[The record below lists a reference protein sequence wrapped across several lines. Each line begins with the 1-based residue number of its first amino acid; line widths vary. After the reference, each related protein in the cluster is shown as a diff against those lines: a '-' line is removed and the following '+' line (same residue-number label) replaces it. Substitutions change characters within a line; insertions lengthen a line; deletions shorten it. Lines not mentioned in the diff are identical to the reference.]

1 MTLWTLKNFMARPSL
16 TPTPSGLAAA
26 RQALSQKGLTQVELV
41 RELHCS
47 RQPISNFFGG
57 RAIEQRLFIA
67 ICNRVGLDWQE
78 IAGMKAAASQAVE
91 VIQSKNT
98 QSLVRQQREQVRAE
112 IARRCGPIRILGLN
126 TPINPEEIYTEVKV
140 LEKIPA
146 YRWQTI
152 SDSMAETK
160 IDDRWSLGKVDLDR
174 IPGIK
179 ALEEYKLLILSGKPG
194 AGKTTFLQHLATK
207 CSQGELATDSSHC
220 AFGDRVP
227 IILSLKD
234 WSQADPEQSLL
245 EYVEHSYGTGST
257 MAIWKQIF
265 QAGQGLLLLDGLD
278 EIPKA
283 QEERILGKMREF
295 VNEFNDNYIVI
306 SCRVAV
312 WEGVHGFERFT
323 EVELADFD
331 DEQIAKFIYKWF
343 KDKPQGQELAAK
355 FLSELARNPELK
367 DLVVTPIL
375 LPLVCLAFED
385 QGTCPH
391 TRTRLYQVGIEILL
405 TKWDDRRG
413 IDRYPVYRWLSP
425 ELKMKLLA
433 RIALQTLQE
442 RQYFFTGAV
451 VEEYILEF
459 LKQHTQIEP
468 QEIDARSILK
478 AIVAQH
484 GLLVERSRDIY
495 SFSHLTFHEYFAARD
510 LIPTPTHHPAPESLA
525 VLIDHLD
532 DDSTWREVWLLAVEL
547 LSHGSRLL
555 QPLQKNVWELINE
568 NPEIAEYLRQL
579 PKIAPEL
586 DQMRQPLTPA
596 ACLALRF
603 DIDFDLD
610 HNRSVAFALDPRS
623 SIFVA
628 ASFAH
633 RMLGTNLQQ
642 AIEQAEADPQI
653 AAAKTAN
660 EAMRLVIEN
669 VLKDQGLATENHHKL
684 EELKQKYEQVG
695 SLTNDEEV
703 LDQMATDARTL
714 ARNQVRMGD
723 LGHRTEDF
731 RKTLKK
737 YYNRVSI
744 VVECLQNRDCQMSLT
759 ERKQLKEFLFQAKDA
774 SDLETNGARLTF

>member
-1 MTLWTLKNFMARPSL
+1 MTLWTPKNLMARPSL
-16 TPTPSGLAAA
+16 TPTSTGLAIA

-78 IAGMKAAASQAVE
+78 IAGMKTIAAPAVE
-91 VIQSKNT
+91 VVKSGDIQF
-98 QSLVRQQREQVRAE
+98 LVKQKRRQVQAE
-112 IARRCGPIRILGLN
+112 ITRRCGPIRILGLN
-126 TPINPEEIYTEVKV
+126 TPIDPEEIYTEVKV

-152 SDSMAETK
+152 DDSMAETK
-160 IDDRWSLGKVDLDR
+160 IDDRWSLGKVNLDR
-174 IPGIK
+174 ISGIK

-207 CSQGELATDSSHC
+207 CNQGELSA
-220 AFGDRVP
+220 DRVP
-227 IILSLKD
+227 VILSLKD
-234 WSQADPEQSLL
+234 WAQADPKLSLL
-245 EYVEHSYGTGST
+245 EYIENIYGTGT
-257 MAIWKQIF
+257 TIAIWQQIF
-265 QAGQGLLLLDGLD
+265 QAGQGLILLDGLD

-283 QEERILGKMREF
+283 QEEKILEKMREF
-295 VNEFNDNYIVI
+295 VGEFNNNYIVI
-306 SCRVAV
+306 SCRIAA
-312 WEGVHGFERFT
+312 WDGSYGFERFT

-331 DEQIAKFIYKWF
+331 DEQIAKFIHNWF
-343 KDKPQGQELAAK
+343 KDKPQGQELATK
-355 FLSELARNPELK
+355 FLGELTQNPELK

-385 QGTCPH
+385 QGTCPN
-391 TRTRLYQVGIEILL
+391 TRTRLYQLGIEILL
-405 TKWDDRRG
+405 TKWDSRRG
-413 IDRYPVYRWLSP
+413 IDRYPIDQYPVYRWLSP
-425 ELKMKLLA
+425 ELKIKLLA
-433 RIALQTLQE
+433 KIALGTLQE

-451 VEEYILEF
+451 VEEYILDFFKE
-459 LKQHTQIEP
+459 HTQLEP
-468 QEIDARSILK
+468 NPRSILK

-510 LIPTPTHHPAPESLA
+510 LIPTPTHHPSSESLA
-525 VLIDHLD
+525 VLMEHLD
-532 DDSTWREVWLLAVEL
+532 DGSTWREVWLLAVEL

-555 QPLQKNVWELINE
+555 QPLQNNIHQLVNDH
-568 NPEIAEYLRQL
+568 PEIAAYLRQL

-586 DQMRQPLTPA
+586 DTMSQPLIPE

-610 HNRSVAFALDPRS
+610 HNRSVAFALDQRS
-623 SIFVA
+623 SVFVA

-633 RMLGTNLQQ
+633 RMLGTNLKQ
-642 AIEQAEADPQI
+642 AIDQAEADPQI
-653 AAAKTAN
+653 AVAKTAN

-669 VLKDQGLATENHHKL
+669 VLKDQGLAVENHRKL
-684 EELKQKYEQVG
+684 EELKQKYEKAG

-714 ARNQVRMGD
+714 ARDRVRLGD

-731 RKTLKK
+731 KKSLKQ
-737 YYNRVSI
+737 YYNRI
-744 VVECLQNRDCQMSLT
+744 GIIVECLQNRDCQVSLT
-759 ERKQLKEFLFQAKDA
+759 ERKQFKEFLFQAKDA
-774 SDLETNGARLTF
+774 GDLEVNGAKLTF

>member
-1 MTLWTLKNFMARPSL
+1 MTLWTLKNLMARPSL
-16 TPTPSGLAAA
+16 TPTPSGLAVA

-67 ICNRVGLDWQE
+67 ICHRVGLDWQE
-78 IAGMKAAASQAVE
+78 IAGMKTIAPPVVE
-91 VIQSKNT
+91 VT
-98 QSLVRQQREQVRAE
+98 QPKSTQHLVRQLREQVRAE

-152 SDSMAETK
+152 NDSMAETK
-160 IDDRWSLGKVDLDR
+160 IDDRWSLGKVNLDR

-207 CSQGELATDSSHC
+207 CNQGELAADSFAC
-220 AFGDRVP
+220 ALGDRVP
-227 IILSLKD
+227 VILSLKD
-234 WSQADPEQSLL
+234 WSQAEPEQSLL
-245 EYVEHSYGTGST
+245 EYIENSYGSGST
-257 MAIWKQIF
+257 ITIWKKIF

-283 QEERILGKMREF
+283 QEERILGKMRDF
-295 VNEFNDNYIVI
+295 VGEFNDNYIVI

-331 DEQIAKFIYKWF
+331 DEQIAKFISKWF

-355 FLSELARNPELK
+355 FLSELNRNPELK

-413 IDRYPVYRWLSP
+413 IDRYPVYRWLLP
-425 ELKMKLLA
+425 ELKIKLLA
-433 RIALQTLQE
+433 KIALQTLQE
-442 RQYFFTGAV
+442 RQYFFAGAV
-451 VEEYILEF
+451 VEEYILDF

-510 LIPTPTHHPAPESLA
+510 LIPTPTHHPSPASLA
-525 VLIDHLD
+525 VLMAHLD
-532 DDSTWREVWLLAVEL
+532 DGSTWREVWLLSVEL

-555 QPLQKNVWELINE
+555 QPLQNNIHQLINE
-568 NPEIAEYLRQL
+568 HPEIAEYLRQL

-586 DQMRQPLTPA
+586 DQMRQPLTSA

-669 VLKDQGLATENHHKL
+669 VLKDQGLATENHRKL
-684 EELKQKYEQVG
+684 EELKQKYEHAG

-714 ARNQVRMGD
+714 ARDRVRLGD
-723 LGHRTEDF
+723 LGNRTEDF
-731 RKTLKK
+731 RKSLKK
-737 YYNRVSI
+737 YYNRVGII
-744 VVECLQNRDCQMSLT
+744 VDCLQNRDCQVSLT

-774 SDLETNGARLTF
+774 GDLEMNGAKLTF

>member
-1 MTLWTLKNFMARPSL
+1 MTSWTPKNLMARPSL
-16 TPTPSGLAAA
+16 TPTPSGLAVA

-78 IAGMKAAASQAVE
+78 IAGMKTIASPVVE
-91 VIQSKNT
+91 VIQPKNT
-98 QSLVRQQREQVRAE
+98 QSLIRQQREQVQAE
-112 IARRCGPIRILGLN
+112 ITRRCGPIRILGLN
-126 TPINPEEIYTEVKV
+126 TPIDPEEIYTEVKV

-152 SDSMAETK
+152 DDSMAETK
-160 IDDRWSLGKVDLDR
+160 IDDRWSLGKVNLDR

-207 CSQGELATDSSHC
+207 CNQGELAV
-220 AFGDRVP
+220 DRVP
-227 IILSLKD
+227 VFLSLKD
-234 WSQADPEQSLL
+234 WNPDLSLL
-245 EYVEHSYGTGST
+245 EYIEHSYGTRST
-257 MAIWKQIF
+257 IAIWQQIF

-283 QEERILGKMREF
+283 QEERILGRMREF
-295 VNEFNDNYIVI
+295 VGEFTENYIVI

-355 FLSELARNPELK
+355 FLNELTRNPELK

-433 RIALQTLQE
+433 RIALKTLQE

-451 VEEYILEF
+451 VEEYILDF

-510 LIPTPTHHPAPESLA
+510 LIPTPTHHPSAESLA
-525 VLIDHLD
+525 VLMDHLD
-532 DDSTWREVWLLAVEL
+532 DGSTWREVWLLAVEL

-555 QPLQKNVWELINE
+555 QPLQDNIHQLVSD
-568 NPEIAEYLRQL
+568 NPEIAAYLRQL
-579 PKIAPEL
+579 PHTAPEL
-586 DQMRQPLTPA
+586 DTMSQPLLSA

-610 HNRSVAFALDPRS
+610 HNRSVAFALDQRS

-669 VLKDQGLATENHHKL
+669 VLKDQGLASENHRKL
-684 EELKQKYEQVG
+684 EELKQKYEQAG

-714 ARNQVRMGD
+714 ARDRVRLGD

-731 RKTLKK
+731 RKSLKQ
-737 YYNRVSI
+737 YYNRI
-744 VVECLQNRDCQMSLT
+744 GIIVECLQNRDCQVSLT
-759 ERKQLKEFLFQAKDA
+759 ERKQLKEFLFKAKDA
-774 SDLETNGARLTF
+774 GDLEINGAKLTF

>member
-1 MTLWTLKNFMARPSL
+1 MTLWNPKNLMARPSL
-16 TPTPSGLAAA
+16 TPTPTGLAVA

-67 ICNRVGLDWQE
+67 ICNRVGLNWQE
-78 IAGMKAAASQAVE
+78 IAGMKTIASPVVE
-91 VIQSKNT
+91 VVTPGDT
-98 QSLVRQQREQVRAE
+98 QLLVRQKRRQVQAE
-112 IARRCGPIRILGLN
+112 IDRRCGPIRILGLN
-126 TPINPEEIYTEVKV
+126 TPIDPEEIYTEVKV

-152 SDSMAETK
+152 DDSMAETK

-174 IPGIK
+174 ISGIK

-194 AGKTTFLQHLATK
+194 AGKTAFLQHLATK
-207 CSQGELATDSSHC
+207 CNQGELAVE
-220 AFGDRVP
+220 RVP
-227 IILSLKD
+227 VILSLKD
-234 WSQADPEQSLL
+234 WAQMDTDLSLL
-245 EYVEHSYGTGST
+245 EYIEYSYGTATST
-257 MAIWKQIF
+257 TVWQQIF
-265 QAGQGLLLLDGLD
+265 QAGKGLLLLDGLD

-283 QEERILGKMREF
+283 QEERILGRMREF
-295 VNEFNDNYIVI
+295 VGEFTDNYIVI

-343 KDKPQGQELAAK
+343 KDKSQGQELAAK
-355 FLSELARNPELK
+355 FLGELTRNPELK

-425 ELKMKLLA
+425 ELKIKLLA
-433 RIALQTLQE
+433 KIALQTLQE

-451 VEEYILEF
+451 IEEYILDF

-510 LIPTPTHHPAPESLA
+510 LIPTPTHHPSPESLA
-525 VLIDHLD
+525 VLMNHLD
-532 DDSTWREVWLLAVEL
+532 DGSTWREVWLLAVEL
-547 LSHGSRLL
+547 LSHGNRLL
-555 QPLQKNVWELINE
+555 EPLQNNIHRLVGD

-586 DQMRQPLTPA
+586 DTMSQPLVPA

-669 VLKDQGLATENHHKL
+669 VLKDQGLAAENHHKL
-684 EELKQKYEQVG
+684 EELKQKYEKAG
-695 SLTNDEEV
+695 SATNDEEV
-703 LDQMATDARTL
+703 LEQMATNARTL
-714 ARNQVRMGD
+714 ARDRIRLGD
-723 LGHRTEDF
+723 LDHRTEDF
-731 RKTLKK
+731 RKSLKK
-737 YYNRVSI
+737 YYSRVGI
-744 VVECLQNRDCQMSLT
+744 IVECLQNRDCQVSLS

-774 SDLETNGARLTF
+774 GDLEINGARLTF

>member
-1 MTLWTLKNFMARPSL
+1 MTLWTLKNLMARPSL
-16 TPTPSGLAAA
+16 TPTPTGLALA

-67 ICNRVGLDWQE
+67 ICNQVGLDWQE
-78 IAGMKAAASQAVE
+78 IAGMKTIAAPAVE
-91 VIQSKNT
+91 VIQT
-98 QSLVRQQREQVRAE
+98 GGIQSLVKQMRLQVQTE
-112 IARRCGPIRILGLN
+112 IARRCGPIRILGLS
-126 TPINPEEIYTEVKV
+126 TPIEPEEIYTEVKV

-152 SDSMAETK
+152 DGSMAETK

-174 IPGIK
+174 ISGIK

-207 CSQGELATDSSHC
+207 CNQGEIAADSS

-227 IILSLKD
+227 VILSLKD
-234 WSQADPEQSLL
+234 CSQADPEQSLL
-245 EYVEHSYGTGST
+245 EYIEHSYGTGAT
-257 MAIWKQIF
+257 TAVWKKIF

-283 QEERILGKMREF
+283 HEEQILDKMREF
-295 VNEFNDNYIVI
+295 VGEFNDNYIVI

-355 FLSELARNPELK
+355 FLSELTRNPELK

-391 TRTRLYQVGIEILL
+391 TRARLYQLGIEILL

-413 IDRYPVYRWLSP
+413 IDRYPVYQWLSP
-425 ELKMKLLA
+425 ELKIKLLA
-433 RIALQTLQE
+433 KIAFQTLQE
-442 RQYFFTGAV
+442 HQYFFTGAV
-451 VEEYILEF
+451 VEEYILDF

-468 QEIDARSILK
+468 QEIDARSILR

-510 LIPTPTHHPAPESLA
+510 LIPTPTHHPSAASLA
-525 VLIDHLD
+525 VLMNHLD
-532 DDSTWREVWLLAVEL
+532 DGTTWREVWLLAVEL

-555 QPLQKNVWELINE
+555 QPLQRNIHELVRD
-568 NPEIAEYLRQL
+568 NPAIAEYLRQL

-586 DQMRQPLTPA
+586 DRMRQPLTPE

-610 HNRSVAFALDPRS
+610 QNRSVAFALDPRS

-633 RMLGTNLQQ
+633 RMLGTDLQQ

-669 VLKDQGLATENHHKL
+669 VLKDRGLASENHRKL
-684 EELKQKYEQVG
+684 EELKQKYEQAG
-695 SLTNDEEV
+695 SLTSDEEV
-703 LDQMATDARTL
+703 LAQMATDARTL
-714 ARNQVRMGD
+714 ARDRVRLGD
-723 LGHRTEDF
+723 LSQRSEDF
-731 RKTLKK
+731 KKSLKK
-737 YYNRVSI
+737 YYNRVGI
-744 VVECLQNRDCQMSLT
+744 IVECLQNRDCQMSST
-759 ERKQLKEFLFQAKDA
+759 DRKQLKESLFQAKDTG
-774 SDLETNGARLTF
+774 DLEINRAKLTF

>member
-1 MTLWTLKNFMARPSL
+1 MTLRTLKNLMARPSL
-16 TPTPSGLAAA
+16 TPTPSGLAVA

-78 IAGMKAAASQAVE
+78 IAGMKTIASPPVE
-91 VIQSKNT
+91 VIQSGSI
-98 QSLVRQQREQVRAE
+98 QSLVRRQREQVRTE

-126 TPINPEEIYTEVKV
+126 TPIDPEEIYTEVKV

-152 SDSMAETK
+152 DDSMAETK
-160 IDDRWSLGKVDLDR
+160 IDDRWSLGKVNLDR

-194 AGKTTFLQHLATK
+194 AGKTTFLQHLANK
-207 CSQGELATDSSHC
+207 CSQGELAADSSAC

-227 IILSLKD
+227 VFLSLKD
-234 WSQADPEQSLL
+234 WSQSDPEQSLL
-245 EYVEHSYGTGST
+245 EYIEYNYGTGST
-257 MAIWKQIF
+257 ITIWKQIF

-295 VNEFNDNYIVI
+295 VGEFNDNYIVI

-355 FLSELARNPELK
+355 FLSELTRNPELK

-433 RIALQTLQE
+433 KIALQ
-442 RQYFFTGAV
+442 
-451 VEEYILEF
+451 IF
-459 LKQHTQIEP
+459 LYWC
-468 QEIDARSILK
+468 R
-478 AIVAQH
+478 
-484 GLLVERSRDIY
+484 
-495 SFSHLTFHEYFAARD
+495 
-510 LIPTPTHHPAPESLA
+510 
-525 VLIDHLD
+525 
-532 DDSTWREVWLLAVEL
+532 
-547 LSHGSRLL
+547 
-555 QPLQKNVWELINE
+555 
-568 NPEIAEYLRQL
+568 
-579 PKIAPEL
+579 
-586 DQMRQPLTPA
+586 
-596 ACLALRF
+596 C
-603 DIDFDLD
+603 
-610 HNRSVAFALDPRS
+610 
-623 SIFVA
+623 
-628 ASFAH
+628 
-633 RMLGTNLQQ
+633 
-642 AIEQAEADPQI
+642 
-653 AAAKTAN
+653 
-660 EAMRLVIEN
+660 
-669 VLKDQGLATENHHKL
+669 
-684 EELKQKYEQVG
+684 
-695 SLTNDEEV
+695 
-703 LDQMATDARTL
+703 
-714 ARNQVRMGD
+714 
-723 LGHRTEDF
+723 
-731 RKTLKK
+731 
-737 YYNRVSI
+737 
-744 VVECLQNRDCQMSLT
+744 
-759 ERKQLKEFLFQAKDA
+759 
-774 SDLETNGARLTF
+774 

>member
-1 MTLWTLKNFMARPSL
+1 MTLWTPKNLMARPSL
-16 TPTPSGLAAA
+16 TPTPTGLALA

-67 ICNRVGLDWQE
+67 ICNQVGLDWQE
-78 IAGMKAAASQAVE
+78 IAGMKTMTAQAVE
-91 VIQSKNT
+91 IIQSRDT
-98 QSLVRQQREQVRAE
+98 QFLVKQKRRQVQAE
-112 IARRCGPIRILGLN
+112 ITRRCGPIRILGLN
-126 TPINPEEIYTEVKV
+126 TPIDPEEIYTEVKV

-152 SDSMAETK
+152 DDSMAETK
-160 IDDRWSLGKVDLDR
+160 IDDRWSLGKVNLDR

-179 ALEEYKLLILSGKPG
+179 ALEEYKSLILSGKPG

-207 CSQGELATDSSHC
+207 CNQGELAV
-220 AFGDRVP
+220 DRVP
-227 IILSLKD
+227 VFLSLKD
-234 WSQADPEQSLL
+234 WNPDLSLL
-245 EYVEHSYGTGST
+245 EYIEHSYGTGSSLAT
-257 MAIWKQIF
+257 WQQIF

-283 QEERILGKMREF
+283 QEERILGRMREF
-295 VNEFNDNYIVI
+295 VGEFTDNYIVI

-312 WEGVHGFERFT
+312 WEGVYGFERFT

-343 KDKPQGQELAAK
+343 KDKPQGQELATK
-355 FLSELARNPELK
+355 FLNELTRNPELK

-425 ELKMKLLA
+425 ELKVKLLA
-433 RIALQTLQE
+433 RIALKTLQE

-451 VEEYILEF
+451 VEEYILDF

-510 LIPTPTHHPAPESLA
+510 LIPTPTYHPSPESLA
-525 VLIDHLD
+525 VLMEHLD
-532 DDSTWREVWLLAVEL
+532 DGSTWREVWLLAVEL

-555 QPLQKNVWELINE
+555 QPLQKNVHELVQD
-568 NPEIAEYLRQL
+568 NPEIAEYLCQL

-586 DQMRQPLTPA
+586 EQMRQPLTPA

-642 AIEQAEADPQI
+642 AIAQAEADPQI

-669 VLKDQGLATENHHKL
+669 VLKDQGLAKENQRKL
-684 EELKQKYEQVG
+684 EELKQRYEQAG
-695 SLTNDEEV
+695 SLTNNEEV

-714 ARNQVRMGD
+714 ARDRVRLGD
-723 LGHRTEDF
+723 LGERTEDF
-731 RKTLKK
+731 RKSLKK
-737 YYNRVSI
+737 YYNRI
-744 VVECLQNRDCQMSLT
+744 GIIVECLQNRDCQISFT

-774 SDLETNGARLTF
+774 GDLEINGAKLTL

>member
-1 MTLWTLKNFMARPSL
+1 MTLWTLKNLMARPSL
-16 TPTPSGLAAA
+16 TPTPTGLAVA

-78 IAGMKAAASQAVE
+78 IAGMKTLASTAVE
-91 VIQSKNT
+91 VTQSVNT
-98 QSLVRQQREQVRAE
+98 QTLVRRMREQVQAE

-126 TPINPEEIYTEVKV
+126 TPIDPEEIYTEVKV

-152 SDSMAETK
+152 DDSMAETK
-160 IDDRWSLGKVDLDR
+160 IDDRWSLGKVNLDR

-179 ALEEYKLLILSGKPG
+179 ALEEYQLLILSGKPG

-207 CSQGELATDSSHC
+207 CNQGELTAN
-220 AFGDRVP
+220 RVP
-227 IILSLKD
+227 VFLSLKD
-234 WSQADPEQSLL
+234 WDPKQSLL
-245 EYVEHSYGTGST
+245 EYIEHSYGTGS
-257 MAIWKQIF
+257 ANWQQLL
-265 QAGQGLLLLDGLD
+265 QAGQGLILLDGLD

-283 QEERILGKMREF
+283 QEERILENMREF
-295 VNEFNDNYIVI
+295 VGEFNDNYIVI
-306 SCRVAV
+306 SCRVAA

-331 DEQIAKFIYKWF
+331 DEQIAKFIFKWF

-355 FLSELARNPELK
+355 FLTELTRNPELK

-385 QGTCPH
+385 RGSCPN
-391 TRTRLYQVGIEILL
+391 TRTRIYQLGIEILL

-425 ELKMKLLA
+425 ELKIKLLA
-433 RIALQTLQE
+433 KIALQTLQE

-451 VEEYILEF
+451 VEEYILDF
-459 LKQHTQIEP
+459 LQQHTQIEP

-510 LIPTPTHHPAPESLA
+510 LIPTPTHHPSPESLA
-525 VLIDHLD
+525 VLMAHLD
-532 DDSTWREVWLLAVEL
+532 DGSTWREVWLLAVEL

-555 QPLQKNVWELINE
+555 QPLQKNISAIVNE

-586 DQMRQPLTPA
+586 DAMSQPLVPA
-596 ACLALRF
+596 ASLALRF

-633 RMLGTNLQQ
+633 RMLGIDLQE
-642 AIEQAEADPQI
+642 AIAQAEADPQI

-669 VLKDQGLATENHHKL
+669 VLKDQGLAAENQRKL

-695 SLTNDEEV
+695 SLTNEEEV
-703 LDQMATDARTL
+703 LDQMATGARTL
-714 ARNQVRMGD
+714 ARDRVRLGD
-723 LGHRTEDF
+723 LHHRTEDF
-731 RKTLKK
+731 RKSLKK
-737 YYNRVSI
+737 YYNRVGI
-744 VVECLQNRDCQMSLT
+744 IVECLQNRDCQVSLT
-759 ERKQLKEFLFQAKDA
+759 ERKQLREFLFLAKDA
-774 SDLETNGARLTF
+774 GDLEVNGAKLTF

>member
-1 MTLWTLKNFMARPSL
+1 MTSWTPKNLMARPSL
-16 TPTPSGLAAA
+16 TPTPSGLAVA

-78 IAGMKAAASQAVE
+78 IAGMKTIASPVVE

-98 QSLVRQQREQVRAE
+98 QSLIRRQREQVQAE
-112 IARRCGPIRILGLN
+112 ITRRCGPIRILGLN
-126 TPINPEEIYTEVKV
+126 TPIDPEEIYTEVKV

-152 SDSMAETK
+152 DDSMAETK
-160 IDDRWSLGKVDLDR
+160 IDDRWSLGKVNLDR

-207 CSQGELATDSSHC
+207 CNQGELAV
-220 AFGDRVP
+220 DRVP
-227 IILSLKD
+227 VFLSLKD
-234 WSQADPEQSLL
+234 WNPDLSLL
-245 EYVEHSYGTGST
+245 EYIEHSYGTRST
-257 MAIWKQIF
+257 IAIWQQIF

-283 QEERILGKMREF
+283 QEERILGRMREF
-295 VNEFNDNYIVI
+295 VGEFTENYIVI

-355 FLSELARNPELK
+355 FLNELTRNPELK

-433 RIALQTLQE
+433 RIALKTLQE

-451 VEEYILEF
+451 VEEYILDF

-510 LIPTPTHHPAPESLA
+510 LIPTPTHHPSTESLA
-525 VLIDHLD
+525 VLMDHLD
-532 DDSTWREVWLLAVEL
+532 DGSTWREVWLLAVEL

-555 QPLQKNVWELINE
+555 QPLQDDIHQLVSD
-568 NPEIAEYLRQL
+568 NPEMAAYLRQL
-579 PKIAPEL
+579 PHIAPEL
-586 DQMRQPLTPA
+586 DTMSQPLLSA

-610 HNRSVAFALDPRS
+610 HNRSVAFALDQRS

-642 AIEQAEADPQI
+642 AITQAEADPQI

-669 VLKDQGLATENHHKL
+669 VLKDQGLATENQRKL
-684 EELKQKYEQVG
+684 EELKQRYEQAG

-714 ARNQVRMGD
+714 ARDRVRLGD

-731 RKTLKK
+731 RKSLKQ
-737 YYNRVSI
+737 YYNRI
-744 VVECLQNRDCQMSLT
+744 GIIVECLQNRDCQVSLA
-759 ERKQLKEFLFQAKDA
+759 ERKQLKEFLFKAKDA
-774 SDLETNGARLTF
+774 GDLEINGAKLTF